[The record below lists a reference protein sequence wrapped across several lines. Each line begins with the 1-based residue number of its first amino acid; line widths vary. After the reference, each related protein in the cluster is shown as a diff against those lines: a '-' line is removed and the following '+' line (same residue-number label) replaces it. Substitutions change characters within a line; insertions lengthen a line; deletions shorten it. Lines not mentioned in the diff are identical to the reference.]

1 MPVIHRSAIVPF
13 SAESMYDL
21 VNDIACYHEFVP
33 YCTSSI
39 VHEKNED
46 EIRATLILSA
56 KGIKKSFTT
65 LNRLQKNRLMEIQLV
80 DGPFKQ
86 LEGFWR
92 FEDRD
97 ENHSEVILDL
107 EFELSNKI
115 MAMMFGPV
123 FQQVA
128 GSLVDAFVVRAKEIY
143 GGDACYE
150 LTQSIRNKRSK
161 L

>member
-1 MPVIHRSAIVPF
+1 MPTIHRSAIVPY
-13 SAESMYDL
+13 SEAQMYDL
-21 VNDIACYHEFVP
+21 VNDIGRYQEFVP

-39 VHEKNED
+39 VHEKTD
-46 EIRATLILSA
+46 DCIRATLTLSA
-56 KGIKKSFTT
+56 KGVQKSFTT
-65 LNRLQKNRLMEIQLV
+65 LNRLQKNRMMEIQLV

-128 GSLVDAFVVRAKEIY
+128 G
-143 GGDACYE
+143 
-150 LTQSIRNKRSK
+150 
-161 L
+161 

>member
-1 MPVIHRSAIVPF
+1 MILPP
-13 SAESMYDL
+13 AEKQGQ
-21 VNDIACYHEFVP
+21 
-33 YCTSSI
+33 TSSPLFYLIIQIPNRESLQNDFHHGLQIAKNPLI
-39 VHEKNED
+39 V
-46 EIRATLILSA
+46 
-56 KGIKKSFTT
+56 
-65 LNRLQKNRLMEIQLV
+65 QLV

>member
-13 SAESMYDL
+13 TAENMYDL
-21 VNDIACYHEFVP
+21 VNDIAHYQEFVP

-39 VHEKNED
+39 VHEKSDE

-56 KGIKKSFTT
+56 KGMKKSFTT
-65 LNRLQKNRLMEIQLV
+65 LNRLQKNSMMEIHLI

-97 ENHSEVILDL
+97 DNHSEVMLDL

-128 GSLVDAFVVRAKEIY
+128 GSLVDAFVTRAKIIY
-143 GGDACYE
+143 AE
-150 LTQSIRNKRSK
+150 KR
-161 L
+161 